1 MTEKSDHPRFAFRI
15 ESTLVKDR
23 KTPLSKRKSLTFP
36 NTQKKTENYYNLTL
50 KFLLKN
56 YL

>member
-36 NTQKKTENYYNLTL
+36 NTQKKTENNYNLTL